1 MSTPPETPVADSPS
15 KPQPRPHVLRQFELV
30 ERIRAYD
37 PHVDEALINR
47 AYVYAVKKHGAQLR
61 ASGDPY
67 FAHPIE
73 VAGILADMKLD
84 TGAIV
89 TALLHDTI
97 EDTDATRDEIAD
109 MFGEDIAALVEGV
122 TKLTRLELTS
132 ERSKQAENLRK
143 FILAVSRDV
152 RVLLVKLADRLH
164 NMRTL
169 DFLQSEAKRKRIA
182 KETLDI
188 YAPLARSIG
197 IELMASELEDLSFKH
212 MNPSAHLTIVKR
224 LEDMRAA
231 QGDAIGFFA
240 QEIMRL
246 MQDAG
251 LQARVYG
258 REKKPF
264 SIWQKLQRK
273 SISFNQIADIYA
285 IRVIVDQPADCYAAL
300 GVLHQAWPCVP
311 DRFRDFISTP
321 KANNYRSLQTT
332 VIGPGAMRIE
342 IQIRTEDMEHL
353 NESGVAAHW
362 RYKDESYGFDSAAA
376 EAAGGDPL
384 LAIRKLL
391 QILEHGGDVDDFLDH
406 ARMEMFQDQVFAF
419 TPKGDL
425 ITLPKGSTPLD
436 FAYAVHTRIG
446 DHCLGAKVN
455 GALKP
460 LRTPIQNGDV
470 VDIILGE
477 QPEIPPDWRS
487 LVVSGRAKSAIKR
500 RLKLSEREEF
510 LQLGKAAAT
519 QALHRLG
526 HKLSDISLRD
536 ALTRL
541 EVDSD
546 DALFEAMGK
555 GRITAREL
563 IEALFPGLKD
573 TDRRMAARNRIESG
587 QGGALYVRGGGVTA
601 GVSVHFAQCCTP
613 MPGDR
618 IVGIIQPDAGVQVHA
633 IDCQALAHFDD
644 QQDQWLDLRWTPEA
658 ERHSTSVG
666 RIVTTMRNAPGVL
679 GQVSAIVGENKGN
692 IVNLRLTERGADFF
706 MVEFDIEVVD
716 AKHLTHIAAALRACP
731 AVETVERPRGDAE
744 LFKD

>member
-1 MSTPPETPVADSPS
+1 
-15 KPQPRPHVLRQFELV
+15 LRQFELV
-30 ERIRAYD
+30 ERVRAYD

-73 VAGILADMKLD
+73 VAGILADLKLD

-97 EDTDATRDEIAD
+97 EDTNATREEIAE
-109 MFGEDIAALVEGV
+109 MFGEDVAGLVEGV

-143 FILAVSRDV
+143 FILAVSKDV

-169 DFLQSEAKRKRIA
+169 DFLQSEDKRQRIA

-197 IELMASELEDLSFKH
+197 IEKIASELEDLSFKH
-212 MNPSAHLTIVKR
+212 MNPTAHLTILKR
-224 LEDMRAA
+224 LEDMRLA

-246 MQDAG
+246 LQDNAMH
-251 LQARVYG
+251 ARIYG
-258 REKKPF
+258 REKKPY

-273 SISFNQIADIYA
+273 SISFNQIADIFA
-285 IRVIVDQPADCYAAL
+285 FRVIVDTPQDCYTTL
-300 GVLHQAWPCVP
+300 GILHRAWPCVP
-311 DRFRDFISTP
+311 DRFRDWISTP
-321 KANNYRSLQTT
+321 KSNNYRSLQTT
-332 VIGPGAMRIE
+332 VIGPGGMRIE
-342 IQIRTEDMEHL
+342 LQIRTEEMERY

-362 RYKDESYGFDSAAA
+362 RYKDENYGYDSASA

-384 LAIRKLL
+384 LSIRKLL
-391 QILEHGGDVDDFLDH
+391 QILEHGGDADDFLEH

-425 ITLPKGSTPLD
+425 VTLPKGGTSLD

-446 DHCLGAKVN
+446 DHCLGAKIN
-455 GALKP
+455 GTLKP
-460 LRTPIQNGDV
+460 LRTPIENGDV
-470 VDIILGE
+470 VEVILGD
-477 QPEIPPDWRS
+477 QPEIPSDWRS

-500 RLKLSEREEF
+500 RLKQTERDEF
-510 LQLGKAAAT
+510 LQLGRAAAA
-519 QALHRLG
+519 QAVQRAG
-526 HKLSDISLRD
+526 HKLKDISLKD

-541 EVDSD
+541 DQPSEE
-546 DALFEAMGK
+546 ALFEAMGK
-555 GRITAREL
+555 GRISAREL
-563 IEALFPGLKD
+563 VEALFPGLKEAGR
-573 TDRRMAARNRIESG
+573 TSGMRSRIESG
-587 QGGALYVRGGGVTA
+587 QGGALYVRGGGVTP
-601 GVSVHFAQCCTP
+601 GVSVSFAPCCTP
-613 MPGDR
+613 LPGDR
-618 IVGIIQPDAGVQVHA
+618 IVGIIQPDKGVAVHA
-633 IDCQALAHFDD
+633 IDCQTLAKFED

-658 ERHSTSVG
+658 ERNSTSVG
-666 RIVTTMRNAPGVL
+666 RILTTMHNAPGAL

-692 IVNLRLTERGADFF
+692 IVNLRLNQRATDFF
-706 MVEFDIEVVD
+706 VVEFDIEVVD

-731 AVETVERPRGDAE
+731 AVETVERPRGESE
-744 LFKD
+744 LI